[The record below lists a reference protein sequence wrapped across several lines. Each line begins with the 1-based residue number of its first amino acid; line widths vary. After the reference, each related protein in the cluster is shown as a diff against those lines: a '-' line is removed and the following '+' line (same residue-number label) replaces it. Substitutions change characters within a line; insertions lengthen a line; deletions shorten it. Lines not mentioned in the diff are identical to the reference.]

1 MNIKK
6 GDNVQIMSGSNRG
19 KRGKV
24 LGVVHESGR
33 ILVEGVNL
41 VKKHQ
46 KPKRQGE
53 KGEIVTLPR
62 SINASNAMLVCASC
76 DKGVRAG
83 YRFDGETKVRYC
95 KNCQSPLEK

>member
-6 GDNVQIMSGSNRG
+6 GDNVQITSGTSRG

-24 LGVVHESGR
+24 LEVVRETGR

-62 SINASNAMLVCASC
+62 SINASNAMLVCSSC

-83 YRFDGETKVRYC
+83 YRMEGETKVRYC
-95 KNCQSPLEK
+95 KNCQSPLVK

>member
-6 GDNVQIMSGSNRG
+6 GDNVQITTGSNRG

-24 LGVVHESGR
+24 LNVARESGR

-41 VKKHQ
+41 AKKHQ

-53 KGEIVTLPR
+53 KGEIVTVPR
-62 SINASNAMLVCASC
+62 SINASNALLVCASC
-76 DKGVRAG
+76 DKGVRTG
-83 YRFDGETKVRYC
+83 YRLEGETKIRYC
-95 KNCQSPLEK
+95 KNCQSPLGK